1 MDHALVNAFD
11 SAIRNARPPDY
22 AQPPVLYHYTT
33 AGGFEGIIRS
43 RAIRATNFSFMN
55 DPSEIAYGRRLIMRL
70 LGERRRGAAP
80 LIEQLLNG
88 VTIDLAGDLPE
99 IYVASFSTSRD
110 DLSQWRAYG
119 GSPAR
124 FALGF
129 PTSFVHE
136 ATTRAYEH
144 FVRFSRVLYEESDQ
158 IEKVGLPID
167 AAVAFLQQNEVG
179 PEEAKEL
186 RAKLTRRLLRMLP
199 GLKEPAYR
207 AEAEWRIVILAR
219 PEVELKLSFDTSRG
233 VIRPY
238 LLFPLETREGF
249 PLVLESLL
257 VLAPAHP
264 DAAMKAA
271 GMVLRSAGITN
282 VNLRPSGIPFAE

>member
-1 MDHALVNAFD
+1 MDEALLNAFD
-11 SAIRNARPPDY
+11 TVLRKARPPDY

-33 AGGFEGIIRS
+33 AGGFEGIVRS

-55 DPSEIAYGRRLIMRL
+55 DPSELAYGRRLIMRL
-70 LGERRRGAAP
+70 LGGRRRGAQP
-80 LIEQLLNG
+80 LIAELLNG
-88 VTIDLAGDLPE
+88 VTIDLAGELPE

-129 PTSFVHE
+129 PTSFIHE
-136 ATTRAYEH
+136 ATIRDYQH
-144 FVRFSRVLYEESDQ
+144 LVRFSRVLYEESDQ
-158 IEKVGLPID
+158 IEKVGLAID
-167 AAVAFLQQNEVG
+167 AAVAFLQQSQFG
-179 PEEAKEL
+179 PDEARAL

-219 PEVELKLSFDTSRG
+219 ADVELNLSFDTSRG

-238 LLFPLETREGF
+238 LLFPLETRDGL

-257 VLAPAHP
+257 VLAPTHTE
-264 DAAMKAA
+264 AAMKAA
-271 GMVLRSAGITN
+271 GMVLQSAGITN

>member
-1 MDHALVNAFD
+1 MDMALVNAFD
-11 SAIRNARPPDY
+11 SAVRNARPPDSPR
-22 AQPPVLYHYTT
+22 PPVLYHYTT
-33 AGGFEGIIRS
+33 AGGFEGIVRS

-70 LGERRRGAAP
+70 LGERRRDAEPVTAE
-80 LIEQLLNG
+80 LFNG

-129 PTSFVHE
+129 PTPFIQE
-136 ATTRAYEH
+136 ATTRDYEH
-144 FVRFSRVLYEESDQ
+144 FVRFSRVLYEPGDQ
-158 IEKVGLPID
+158 IEKVGLAID
-167 AAVAFLQQNEVG
+167 AAVTFLQQNEVG
-179 PEEAKEL
+179 PEEAREL
-186 RAKLTRRLLRMLP
+186 RPRLTRRLLRMLP
-199 GLKEPAYR
+199 ALKEPAYR

-219 PEVELKLSFDTSRG
+219 PDVELKLSFDTSRG

-238 LLFPLETREGF
+238 LLFPLETRNGL

-264 DAAMKAA
+264 EAAMKAA
-271 GMVLRSAGITN
+271 GMVLQSAGITN